1 MSEMLCPCTYCSR
14 VANPNNCDN
23 KKCVP
28 WQRWFLR
35 KWEHTRNLFRVPYDH
50 SPLQETGVPLGG
62 HRYSHPHR
70 VREYLESGP
79 CTLCRLPKDLCTTPC
94 PAKRTWQ
101 RQKEEGNEL
110 ES

>member
-14 VANPNNCDN
+14 VPNPNNCDN

-50 SPLQETGVPLGG
+50 SPLQEAGVPLGG

-70 VREYLESGP
+70 VREYLESLGRFDEILETTAGAVISSHCGP
-79 CTLCRLPKDLCTTPC
+79 GTLGVLFI
-94 PAKRTWQ
+94 AQ
-101 RQKEEGNEL
+101 
-110 ES
+110 